1 MWFLECAA
9 TSDQNVYYSL
19 SYSTKLTSKQV
30 GEESMSDAA
39 ARLRGTEKTSDV
51 EVSVDGTW
59 QSKGLAF
66 SCQHLR

>member
-1 MWFLECAA
+1 
-9 TSDQNVYYSL
+9 
-19 SYSTKLTSKQV
+19 
-30 GEESMSDAA
+30 MSDAA

-66 SCQHLR
+66 SCQHLS